1 MVSLE
6 VCAPNTAEVGFRNM
20 LSFICN
26 YIIREVEA
34 IYSNKSSRI
43 CSDRNTSEG
52 ILLNGLI
59 SLSFISSHSPH
70 VQTFVSFFWG
80 FAWEGALLSVA
91 SQLCAA
97 WLGATA
103 PGRALQGRQQPLL
116 SAGWVALGCW
126 SFGSSRSLQ
135 YGSTPTGIRT

>member
-6 VCAPNTAEVGFRNM
+6 VCTPNTVEVGFRNM

-26 YIIREVEA
+26 YIIREVKA

-43 CSDRNTSEG
+43 CSDRYTSEG

-70 VQTFVSFFWG
+70 VQILLSFFWFLG
-80 FAWEGALLSVA
+80 ICLGRCFAFCCLPAVCCLGWSSRQGWE
-91 SQLCAA
+91 
-97 WLGATA
+97 
-103 PGRALQGRQQPLL
+103 QPLL
-116 SAGWVALGCW
+116 SPGEVALAAP
-126 SFGSSRSLQ
+126 
-135 YGSTPTGIRT
+135 STFSVPPPPRNM